1 MKHPSSL
8 ALLVVA
14 AFTLGCAGVKQ
25 NPGKT
30 GSGGGSGAGTGTGGG
45 SGSTGSGGSI
55 NPPPSN
61 CNGTCDDFGGGPF
74 GPDGTSS
81 SVPSGATQIFGNGSS
96 GSSGPCLYE
105 PEDKTLFPNNWL
117 RARFSWTG
125 TGDLYELRV
134 TAPNQ
139 QDPLV
144 VYTAETSWTMPQKM
158 WTQLG
163 IDSNDMPL
171 TVTISSS
178 SHGGAPQAGTTTIF
192 TIAPVGASGN
202 LVYWSPTGSTN
213 AGTGMVGNT
222 VLSGFS
228 VGDDKIKQVLVPTDL
243 VSPAPT
249 STPYWMT
256 MGNDYK
262 ERAVTCIGC
271 HTSTPDGNFIGFND
285 AWPWGGVLASAAP
298 GSMGIPP
305 TFIKAG
311 GFAALIQ
318 PWLGIQTYTTNH
330 WADGDHVVVAPLGTC
345 GSGQLCASGSS
356 VDADQQPGLAWFDLE
371 NTGPYAGMSDPA
383 TTLKGSAWNWIVP
396 PDTTNKIY
404 AAAPSWSRQLN
415 DDFIVY
421 TGTSNVKSG
430 RLGSGTAHLYQ
441 VAYSKTATQKPTP
454 IPGDG
459 SDPSY
464 AQYYGTLSSDDAY
477 IVFDRIPAATAA
489 ANHPS
494 LDSTATGCNPSPCVW
509 EGMYMQPATEL
520 YVMLAAGGTA
530 TRLAANDP
538 PQCPGQKTSPGIN
551 NTWAKWSPEASPGG
565 NGSTYYW
572 LIFSSWRQGMVDP
585 KTGSPIAQL
594 FMTVIVKP
602 EAGPLQTYPAVYL
615 WNQPANISN
624 FTPAWDV
631 FKIGSVG

>member
-1 MKHPSSL
+1 MKHESSL
-8 ALLVVA
+8 ALLVSVGLA
-14 AFTLGCAGVKQ
+14 LGCAGVK
-25 NPGKT
+25 PTATTTGSGGGGSGAST
-30 GSGGGSGAGTGTGGG
+30 GSGGGSG
-45 SGSTGSGGSI
+45 SGGSV

-74 GPDGTSS
+74 GPDGTSG
-81 SVPSGATQIFGNGSS
+81 SVPSGSTGIFGNGAS

-105 PEDKTLFPNNWL
+105 PQDGTLFPNNWL
-117 RARFSWTG
+117 RPRFSWTS
-125 TGDLYELRV
+125 TGNLYELRV
-134 TAPNQ
+134 SVANQ
-139 QDPLV
+139 QDDLV
-144 VYTAETSWTMPQKM
+144 VYTAETSWTMPQSM
-158 WTQLG
+158 WSHLG

-171 TVTISSS
+171 TVKISSS
-178 SHGGAPQAGTTTIF
+178 SHGGAPAAGTSSTF

-228 VGDDKIKQVLVPTDL
+228 VGSEMVKQVLVPTDI
-243 VSPAPT
+243 ATPT
-249 STPYWMT
+249 TNYWMT

-262 ERAVTCIGC
+262 QRPVTCIGC

-298 GSMGIPP
+298 GSMGMPP

-311 GFAALIQ
+311 GFAAFIQ
-318 PWLGIQTYTTNH
+318 PWVGIQTYTINH
-330 WADGDHVVVAPLGTC
+330 WMDGDHIVVAPLGTC
-345 GSGQLCASGSS
+345 SGQPCATGSS

-371 NTGPYAGMSDPA
+371 NTGPYTGMADPA
-383 TTLKGSAWNWIVP
+383 TTLKGSAWDWIVP
-396 PDTTNKIY
+396 PDTANKRY
-404 AAAPSWSRQLN
+404 AAAPSWSHQTN

-430 RLGSGTAHLYQ
+430 RLGTGTAHLYQ
-441 VAYSKTATQKPTP
+441 VPYSKTSTQTP
-454 IPGDG
+454 MAIPGDG
-459 SDPSY
+459 SDSNY

-477 IVFDRIPAATAA
+477 IAFDRIPASTA
-489 ANHPS
+489 NTSHPS
-494 LDSTATGCNPSPCVW
+494 LDTTATGCNPSPCVW

-520 YVMLAAGGTA
+520 FVMPVAGGTGA
-530 TRLAANDP
+530 AIKLAANDP
-538 PQCPGQKTSPGIN
+538 PQCPGQMTSPGIN
-551 NTWAKWSPEASPGG
+551 NTWAKWSPESSPAP

-602 EAGPLQTYPAVYL
+602 EAGFLQTYPAVYL
-615 WNQPANISN
+615 WNQPANVSN

>member
-1 MKHPSSL
+1 MKHPRSL
-8 ALLVVA
+8 ALLLCA
-14 AFTLGCAGVKQ
+14 AFTFGCAGVKQ
-25 NPGKT
+25 NPGNS
-30 GSGGGSGAGTGTGGG
+30 GSGGGSGAATGTGGG
-45 SGSTGSGGSI
+45 GGSTGSGGSI
-55 NPPPSN
+55 NPPPSS
-61 CNGTCDDFGGGPF
+61 CNGGCDDFGGGPF
-74 GPDGTSS
+74 GPDGTSGT
-81 SVPSGATQIFGNGSS
+81 VPSGAAQIFGNGSS
-96 GSSGPCLYE
+96 GSNGPCLYE
-105 PEDKTLFPNNWL
+105 PQDGTLFPNNWL
-117 RARFSWTG
+117 RARFSWTS

-134 TAPNQ
+134 KAGNQ
-139 QDPLV
+139 QDDLV
-144 VYTAETSWTMPQKM
+144 VYTDQTTWTMPKAM
-158 WTQLG
+158 WSKLG

-178 SHGGAPQAGTTTIF
+178 SHGGAPSAGTTGTF

-202 LVYWSPTGSTN
+202 LVYWSPSGSTN
-213 AGTGMVGNT
+213 ANTGPVGNT

-228 VGDDKIKQVLVPTDL
+228 VGDDMVKPVLVPTDI
-243 VSPAPT
+243 
-249 STPYWMT
+249 STTTTPPINYWET

-262 ERAVTCIGC
+262 ERPVTCIGC
-271 HTSTPDGNFIGFND
+271 HSSTPDGNFIGFND

-298 GSMGIPP
+298 GSMGMPP

-311 GFAALIQ
+311 GFAAFIQ
-318 PWLGIQTYTTNH
+318 PWVGISTFTINH
-330 WADGDHVVVAPLGTC
+330 WMDGDHIVVAPLGTC

-371 NTGPYAGMSDPA
+371 NTGPYTGMTDPA

-396 PDTTNKIY
+396 PDSTHQIY
-404 AAAPSWSRQLN
+404 AAAPSWSRQQG

-430 RLGSGTAHLYQ
+430 RLGTGTAHLYQ
-441 VAYSKTATQKPTP
+441 VSYSKTSAQTPTA
-454 IPGDG
+454 ISGDG
-459 SDPSY
+459 SDSNY

-477 IVFDRIPAATAA
+477 IVFDRIPASTANT
-489 ANHPS
+489 NHTS
-494 LDSTATGCNPSPCVW
+494 LDSTAVCNPSPCKW

-520 YVMLAAGGTA
+520 YVMPEAGGTA

-538 PQCPGQKTSPGIN
+538 PQCPGQMTSPGIN
-551 NTWAKWSPEASPGG
+551 NTWAKWSPETSPAS

-585 KTGSPIAQL
+585 TTGSPIAQL

-602 EAGPLQTYPAVYL
+602 EVGPLQTYPAVYL

-631 FKIGSVG
+631 FKIGDVG